1 MNRRELLAL
10 GAAVPLS
17 RALAQGA
24 SNGGRMSDG
33 SRDFDFFIGKWN
45 VRHRR
50 LKARLAG
57 SREWEEFGGTAEL
70 RTILGGS
77 GNIDDN
83 LLELPGGNYR
93 AITLRSYDPATK
105 TWAIWWLDGRNPH
118 QLDVPMKGRF
128 ENGTGL
134 FFADDVF
141 EGKPIKVRF
150 IWTAGTAPRWEQ
162 AFSGDGGKTWETNWL
177 MEFTRAA

>member
-1 MNRRELLAL
+1 MNRRELMALA
-10 GAAVPLS
+10 AALPVS
-17 RALAQGA
+17 RAL
-24 SNGGRMSDG
+24 SGGNVSDG

-50 LKARLAG
+50 LAARLAG
-57 SREWEEFGGTAEL
+57 SSEWHEFRGTTEL

-83 LLELPGGNYR
+83 VLELPGGAYR
-93 AITLRSYDPATK
+93 AVTLRSYDAATR

-141 EGKPIKVRF
+141 EGRPIKVRF
-150 IWTAGTAPRWEQ
+150 IWTPGVSPRWEQ
-162 AFSGDGGKTWETNWL
+162 AFSADGGKTWETNWT
-177 MEFTRAA
+177 MEFTRA